1 MSKEEQKAKGK
12 SNTNASK
19 GKMLQRIRKSSQVNC
34 LERSRRAHE
43 ELKGKLTEVVT
54 KNSRRSHEQTARSA
68 GKSV

>member
-34 LERSRRAHE
+34 PERSRRAQE
-43 ELKGKLTEVVT
+43 ELT
-54 KNSRRSHEQTARSA
+54 KSLRVN
-68 GKSV
+68 